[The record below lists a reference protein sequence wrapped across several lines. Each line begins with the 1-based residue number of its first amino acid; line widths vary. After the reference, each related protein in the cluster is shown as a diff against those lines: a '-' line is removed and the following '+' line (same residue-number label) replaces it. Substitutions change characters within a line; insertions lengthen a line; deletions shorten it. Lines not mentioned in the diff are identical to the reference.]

1 MVTQVSVVL
10 ENEPGK
16 LSVPCRALARAGIN
30 IMALSL
36 TATNRFGML
45 RLIVADP
52 ERAVE
57 ILNAAGCVVE
67 TDDVVAMAVPDRPGG
82 LEDVLE
88 IVEAEHINLE
98 YIYPLT
104 RPAADSAVLVC
115 SFGDTPT
122 AAAALRA
129 ENVAVIDDLARLL
142 PGGE

>member
-1 MVTQVSVVL
+1 MITQVSVVL

-16 LSVPCRALARAGIN
+16 LSVPCRALAQARIN

-45 RLIVADP
+45 RLIVADA
-52 ERAVE
+52 ERAVKV
-57 ILNAAGCVVE
+57 LNAAGCVVE

-88 IVEAEHINLE
+88 IVEAVHINLE

-104 RPAADSAVLVC
+104 RPAADLAVLVC
-115 SFGDTPT
+115 GFADI
-122 AAAALRA
+122 AAAMAALQ
-129 ENVAVIDDLARLL
+129 VADVTVITDLDSL
-142 PGGE
+142 PPVAP

>member
-1 MVTQVSVVL
+1 MITQISVFL

-36 TATNRFGML
+36 TATNRLGVL
-45 RLIVADP
+45 RLIVPDA
-52 ERAVE
+52 ERAMEV
-57 ILNAAGCVVE
+57 LSAADCVAE
-67 TDDVVAMAVPDRPGG
+67 ADDVVAVAVPDRPGG

-98 YIYPLT
+98 YVYSFT
-104 RPAADSAVLVC
+104 RPADESAVLVC

-122 AAAALRA
+122 AVAALRA
-129 ENVAVIDDLARLL
+129 ANVAVIDGLGPLL